1 MLRRRVVPANLRKMS
16 MRPIHSL
23 RALTGEEE
31 RVLQRTAKATSARVD
46 LVKRAKALLAVKAG
60 QGYTAAAQEAGYKSG
75 DSVSQ
80 LVERFNQRGLAVLEI
95 ASGRGRKETYT
106 SEQRARILAEVQRV
120 PDREK
125 DGTAM
130 WSLSTLERALRK
142 EALPHISAT
151 TIREV
156 LSEAGY
162 AFGKTRTWCPT
173 GTALRV
179 RKAGT
184 VKVEDPQAQGKN
196 ADRTGICTSRDG
208 RAAAVVSR

>member
-1 MLRRRVVPANLRKMS
+1 MRRRVVTASWKEMN
-16 MRPIHSL
+16 MRPTHPL
-23 RALTGEEE
+23 RALMGEEE
-31 RVLQRTAKATSARVD
+31 RILQRIVKASSERVD
-46 LVKRAKALLAVKAG
+46 VVKRAGALLAVQAG
-60 QGYTAAAQEAGYKSG
+60 QPYAVAAREAGYKSG

-80 LVERFNQRGLAVLEI
+80 LVERFNQRGLATLQI
-95 ASGRGRKETYT
+95 TSGRGRKETYT
-106 SEQRARILAEVQRV
+106 AEQRARILAEVQRV

-125 DGTAM
+125 DGTAT
-130 WSLSTLERALRK
+130 WSLSTLERVLRK

-184 VKVEDPQAQGKN
+184 VKVEDPKAQEKK
-196 ADRTGICTSRDG
+196 R
-208 RAAAVVSR
+208 